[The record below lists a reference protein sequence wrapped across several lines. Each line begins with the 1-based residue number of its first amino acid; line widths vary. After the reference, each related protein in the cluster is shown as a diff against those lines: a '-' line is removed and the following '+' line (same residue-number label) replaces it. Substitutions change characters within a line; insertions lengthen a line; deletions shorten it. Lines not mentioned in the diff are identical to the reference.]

1 MKRILMVLLITFT
14 FAFVIGTVVYAEMAK
29 EGTSTGT
36 MAFSGTFKIIAM
48 EQERV
53 QMNYEMY
60 GLTISDIDTDPL
72 HNSTFRCLGAL
83 HAVKGVYN
91 DSGFCVNTLTN
102 GDKAYGAYKGTGEL
116 GGSSGKGTYT
126 WTGGTGKI
134 AGIEGGG
141 EYTTIELPAAA
152 EGTFQGYSKLKSQW
166 KIP

>member
-1 MKRILMVLLITFT
+1 MKRILIIVLISFTFT
-14 FAFVIGTVVYAEMAK
+14 LVIGIVGYAEMAK

-36 MAFSGTFKIIAM
+36 MAYSGTFKIIAM

-53 QMNYEMY
+53 QMIYEMY
-60 GLTISDIDTDPL
+60 GLTISDSDTDPM

-83 HAVKGVYN
+83 HAIKGVAN
-91 DSGFCVNTLTN
+91 DSGFCVNTLPN
-102 GDKAYGAYKGTGEL
+102 GDKVYGAYKGTGEL
-116 GGSSGKGTYT
+116 GGGMKGTYS
-126 WTGGTGKI
+126 WAGGTGKI

-141 EYTTIELPAAA
+141 EYTNINLPPSA

>member
-1 MKRILMVLLITFT
+1 MKRILMMLLISFTFT
-14 FAFVIGTVVYAEMAK
+14 FVIGTVGYAEMAK
-29 EGTSTGT
+29 EGTSTST
-36 MAFSGTFKIIAM
+36 QAFSGTYKIIAM
-48 EQERV
+48 EQERIH
-53 QMNYEMY
+53 MIYEMY
-60 GLTISDIDTDPL
+60 GPTISDIDTDPL

-102 GDKAYGAYKGTGEL
+102 GDKAYGTYKGTGEL
-116 GGSSGKGTYT
+116 GGGSKGTYT

-141 EYTTIELPAAA
+141 EYTTIQLPPSA
-152 EGTFQGYSKLKSQW
+152 EGTFQGYSKLKNQW